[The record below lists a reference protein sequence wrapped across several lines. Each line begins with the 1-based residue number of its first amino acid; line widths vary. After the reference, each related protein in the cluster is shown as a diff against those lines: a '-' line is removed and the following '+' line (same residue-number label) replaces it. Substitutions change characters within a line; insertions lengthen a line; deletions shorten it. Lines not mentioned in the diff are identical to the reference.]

1 MSKNMSS
8 EKIRIISYIF
18 FGFITTLSNFLVYS
32 LSVTIIELSI
42 EMSTIIAWIVSV
54 FVAYVTNKIWVFKS
68 NSKSLIILFKE
79 VGLFYSARLISG
91 LFELGMITLSV
102 RSGYSFSLIGVEGLG
117 TKLIISIVIVFLNYY
132 FSKYA
137 IFQNDYSLIDN
148 K

>member
-42 EMSTIIAWIVSV
+42 EMSTIVAWIVSV